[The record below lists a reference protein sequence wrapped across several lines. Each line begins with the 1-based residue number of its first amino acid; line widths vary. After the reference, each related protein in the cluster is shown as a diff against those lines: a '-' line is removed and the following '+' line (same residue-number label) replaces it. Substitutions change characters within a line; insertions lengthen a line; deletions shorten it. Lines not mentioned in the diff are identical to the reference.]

1 MTSTLCNSATAS
13 HRKARRFG
21 ELHHRIARSLIG
33 RAVSLHVDAK
43 TITHGIVTGV
53 LNESGAPQIVV
64 QGMLYNL
71 EQILTSTPDPLDS

>member
-1 MTSTLCNSATAS
+1 MIPTPCSSATAS

-21 ELHHRIARSLIG
+21 ELHHRIAQSLIG
-33 RAVSLHVDAK
+33 RAVSLHIDAQ

-53 LNESGAPQIVV
+53 LNDTGAPQIVV

-71 EQILTSTPDPLDS
+71 EQILTSTPGSLDS